1 MAGRK
6 KARKQCCFPVW
17 IERLENGYWAMC
29 PSLTGCSAN
38 GLTYDEVLAN
48 LRHKILQSLEAV
60 EAKGGEPRAASNFSF
75 TIMEVRE

>member
-17 IERLENGYWAMC
+17 IERLDNGYWAMC

-38 GLTYDEVLAN
+38 GLTFDEVLAN

-75 TIMEVRE
+75 TIMEVHE

>member
-17 IERLENGYWAMC
+17 IEKLDNGYWAMC
-29 PSLTGCSAN
+29 PAITGCSAN

-48 LRHKILQSLEAV
+48 MRRKIIHSLEDM
-60 EAKGGEPRAASNFSF
+60 EAGGREPRGAGNFSF
-75 TIMEVRE
+75 MILEVAE